1 MNSLELRGLIGSI
14 RLQQL
19 KGQKTKEETITALQS
34 IDWNNIEEFEV
45 CPISSLKY
53 VVDTYIEKL
62 SQQ

>member
-45 CPISSLKY
+45 CPIVNLKS
-53 VVDTYIEKL
+53 VVDTYINKL
-62 SQQ
+62 NQQ

>member
-19 KGQKTKEETITALQS
+19 KGQKTVEETITALQS
-34 IDWNNIEEFEV
+34 IDWDNVEEFEV
-45 CPISSLKY
+45 CPISSLKS

-62 SQQ
+62 NQQ